1 MVSLFAPTA
10 HRSPTCVQQTS
21 EINVTSLD
29 HQHQSSMDL
38 SRTDDSKQQQAVHK
52 AEQPVHSTSSKA
64 TSATTSGRSSRSN
77 SIEGLRIAENEF
89 INGGS
94 IAPNPNHTASLNSSS
109 FVSSLSNCVSSSLP
123 YVSNGQTAAY
133 NVNQDFLLRMAMQ
146 NNQTSA
152 NNSFV
157 SNSNP
162 NMFHS
167 KIYNDNLAAVAA
179 AVANGNSHTLYQNA
193 LSSTSLANQST
204 ISNSSTISAAH
215 HLAALNPHNSAFQNL
230 QQQSHSHQPQAVP
243 ASSTVTGQHMNGHAS
258 HPAHNISTA
267 AGNSIL
273 PAEHLLSMTNGT
285 NQSLLAVTNGLINGG
300 NSNNLVPSSL
310 SSLSNNGST
319 NSSTSSTSSLGN
331 NSQMML
337 NEQLINQNL
346 ILASPSSFAP
356 FDPSANNLF
365 SGIKKRKRSPQPI
378 PQDLKDDAYWD
389 RRRRNSKWSLFGLF
403 SRH

>member
-1 MVSLFAPTA
+1 MTA
-10 HRSPTCVQQTS
+10 RTGVNH
-21 EINVTSLD
+21 L
-29 HQHQSSMDL
+29 SMDL
-38 SRTDDSKQQQAVHK
+38 SRADDGKQQQAVHK
-52 AEQPVHSTSSKA
+52 DQPVQSTSKA
-64 TSATTSGRSSRSN
+64 TSAATSGRSSRSN
-77 SIEGLRIAENEF
+77 SVEGLRIGENEF
-89 INGGS
+89 LNGTA
-94 IAPNPNHTASLNSSS
+94 IPNTSSLNSSS
-109 FVSSLSNCVSSSLP
+109 FVSSLSNCVSSTLP

-152 NNSFV
+152 NSSLI
-157 SNSNP
+157 SNPNP

-179 AVANGNSHTLYQNA
+179 AVANGNSHSLYQSA
-193 LSSTSLANQST
+193 LSSTSSAGSST

-215 HLAALNPHNSAFQNL
+215 HLAALSPHNSAFQNL
-230 QQQSHSHQPQAVP
+230 QQQTHSHQQLNQGIQ
-243 ASSTVTGQHMNGHAS
+243 SSSNSTVTGPHTNGHSGHTAQ
-258 HPAHNISTA
+258 NIGTA
-267 AGNSIL
+267 ATGSSIL

-285 NQSLLAVTNGLINGG
+285 SQSLLAVTNGLINGG
-300 NSNNLVPSSL
+300 NSANLVPNSL

-319 NSSTSSTSSLGN
+319 NSSTSSTSSLSN

-346 ILASPSSFAP
+346 ILASPSSFVP

-365 SGIKKRKRSPQPI
+365 SGMKKRKRSPQPI

-389 RRRRNSKWSLFGLF
+389 RRRRNSKCVLAVYDWLIG
-403 SRH
+403 

>member
-1 MVSLFAPTA
+1 MTA
-10 HRSPTCVQQTS
+10 AQQHPHPH
-21 EINVTSLD
+21 IL
-29 HQHQSSMDL
+29 SMDL
-38 SRTDDSKQQQAVHK
+38 SRADDSKQQQAAAIHK
-52 AEQPVHSTSSKA
+52 ADQPVHSTSSKA

-77 SIEGLRIAENEF
+77 SVEGLRLAESEYANGSVSNP
-89 INGGS
+89 NGGS
-94 IAPNPNHTASLNSSS
+94 ALNSSN

-123 YVSNGQTAAY
+123 YVPNGQTAAY

-152 NNSFV
+152 NSSLV
-157 SNSNP
+157 SNQNP

-179 AVANGNSHTLYQNA
+179 AVANGNSHSLYQSA
-193 LSSTSLANQST
+193 LSSTSSANNPA

-230 QQQSHSHQPQAVP
+230 QQQSHSHQQLNQTVQ
-243 ASSTVTGQHMNGHAS
+243 SGSSGSNSTVTGQHTNGHS
-258 HPAHNISTA
+258 THPTQSGA

-300 NSNNLVPSSL
+300 NSGNLVSNNL

-319 NSSTSSTSSLGN
+319 NSSTSSTSSLSN

-346 ILASPSSFAP
+346 ILASPSSFVP

-378 PQDLKDDAYWD
+378 PQDLKDAAYYD
-389 RRRRNSKWSLFGLF
+389 RRRRNSKCSLCDLF
-403 SRH
+403 KSRTALRL

>member
-1 MVSLFAPTA
+1 
-10 HRSPTCVQQTS
+10 
-21 EINVTSLD
+21 
-29 HQHQSSMDL
+29 MDL
-38 SRTDDSKQQQAVHK
+38 SRTDDSKQQAIHK
-52 AEQPVHSTSSKA
+52 NDQPVTSSKA
-64 TSATTSGRSSRSN
+64 TSVATSGRSSRSN
-77 SIEGLRIAENEF
+77 SVEGLRLAENEPF
-89 INGGS
+89 VNGNVNDHNGGS
-94 IAPNPNHTASLNSSS
+94 TLNSSN

-123 YVSNGQTAAY
+123 YVPNGQTAAY

-146 NNQTSA
+146 NNPTSA
-152 NNSFV
+152 NSSLV
-157 SNSNP
+157 SNQNP
-162 NMFHS
+162 SMLHS
-167 KIYNDNLAAVAA
+167 KIYNENLAAMAA
-179 AVANGNSHTLYQNA
+179 AVANGNSHSLYPSA
-193 LSSTSLANQST
+193 LSSTSLANNPA

-215 HLAALNPHNSAFQNL
+215 HLAALNQHNPAFQNL
-230 QQQSHSHQPQAVP
+230 QQHSQSHQQAIQTAHTA
-243 ASSTVTGQHMNGHAS
+243 ASSVSNSTVTSQHTNGH
-258 HPAHNISTA
+258 STQAGA

-300 NSNNLVPSSL
+300 NSGNLVSNNGL

-319 NSSTSSTSSLGN
+319 NSSTSSSSSLSN

-346 ILASPSSFAP
+346 ILASPTSFVP

-389 RRRRNSKWSLFGLF
+389 RRRRNSKFLSLWPFAECH
-403 SRH
+403 SV